1 MATRKLKCSQMDDLN
16 VQQGAIFSRSLND
29 YDRAIF
35 YKIFAVRMSVLTT
48 FIVKKE
54 YKPEPNRNLEKTNR
68 NRTMSSES
76 LMCNVFRSNSHF

>member
-1 MATRKLKCSQMDDLN
+1 MVTRKSKCPLTGDLN

-48 FIVKKE
+48 FIIKKE
-54 YKPEPNRNLEKTNR
+54 YKPEPKSGKDEPKPNHE
-68 NRTMSSES
+68 
-76 LMCNVFRSNSHF
+76 F